1 MNKYPNNCDSE
12 VMKASSD
19 EEQHDVTDKV
29 TAERTT
35 SLREDTVGSDTE
47 NAPPSTKA
55 HVSEGKGQHN
65 TNQMMMDANMLEGK
79 ADVTDETNERSTLS
93 TQQVRPF
100 FTIYGAVD
108 GIRDE
113 LWCPPCNDNMGDVS
127 AFDEDWQL
135 RQIIVECKHRMRKT
149 FHSPPLYD
157 QIQTTAYCLM
167 YNVDNADIV
176 QVMRNP
182 KPSAPN
188 KVQKTNETD
197 TATNRKPESTAA
209 SESTDGGLEVE
220 EASTVFSTETVPK
233 NRAAS
238 LMNDNHVDLD
248 MKEKADAK
256 LVATDVEE
264 DKKPH
269 ATEVEGALP
278 ENTAEV
284 PETNEHVSK
293 EKDKSDEELVT
304 AVEIDVKRVSID
316 DPLFQHRQNWNDIIL
331 PRLRSFVDAVYS
343 IRAND
348 SKRYRLLV
356 AMSDPSGTSEAWNIL
371 HEECPWLKDCD
382 TAFHRDY

>member
-1 MNKYPNNCDSE
+1 
-12 VMKASSD
+12 
-19 EEQHDVTDKV
+19 
-29 TAERTT
+29 
-35 SLREDTVGSDTE
+35 
-47 NAPPSTKA
+47 
-55 HVSEGKGQHN
+55 
-65 TNQMMMDANMLEGK
+65 
-79 ADVTDETNERSTLS
+79 
-93 TQQVRPF
+93 
-100 FTIYGAVD
+100 
-108 GIRDE
+108 
-113 LWCPPCNDNMGDVS
+113 
-127 AFDEDWQL
+127 
-135 RQIIVECKHRMRKT
+135 
-149 FHSPPLYD
+149 
-157 QIQTTAYCLM
+157 M

-182 KPSAPN
+182 KPSEPN

-197 TATNRKPESTAA
+197 TVTNRKPESTVA
-209 SESTDGGLEVE
+209 SESTDGGLRAE
-220 EASTVFSTETVPK
+220 EAPTVFSTETVPK
-233 NRAAS
+233 NRKAS

-248 MKEKADAK
+248 MKEKANAK

-278 ENTAEV
+278 ENTVEV
-284 PETNEHVSK
+284 PETNEHISK
-293 EKDKSDEELVT
+293 AKDKSNHEPIT

-348 SKRYRLLV
+348 NKRYRLLV